1 MCYNQRRTYLGGLY
15 KLRGLKKLSK
25 NCYGMTNEKNNIDIN
40 VYLTESLLEDL
51 KGDDSLD
58 QLYDATHVPGVL
70 SPVVGMPD
78 IHSGYGLPIGG
89 VMATDYETGAVS
101 AGAVGMDINCGVRLI
116 TTNIHCETLDKDTL
130 SKILSAIIRRVP
142 LGVGKGS
149 KIKRLRSPDLEAIAA
164 EGAGFYVKEGFGRK
178 EDLERIEDHGCIKG
192 ADVSSLS
199 QATMKRADQLGTIG
213 GGNHF
218 IEIGRV
224 SKVFDEDI
232 AKQFG
237 IPHKSIYILI
247 HTGSRGFGHQVC
259 TEYSNIMWR
268 NSNKNKTKAPVKGL
282 ACAPIFS
289 EDGQNYLKA
298 MACAANYAFA
308 NRQVITHFVRESF
321 VEVLKKH
328 ESDLGLDLLYDVAHN
343 IAKKEKYDDKWALV
357 HRKGATRALPA
368 GHDANPEIYKKTG
381 HPAIIPGSM
390 GTGSYVILGTP
401 NITKTYCSVNH
412 GAGRVMS
419 RNKARRNISKEELL
433 QQTKNVI
440 LPARNIKAL
449 LDEAPQA
456 YKDIDE
462 VIFALVD
469 ANLTKPIVKLRPMG
483 VLKGEK

>member
-1 MCYNQRRTYLGGLY
+1 MF
-15 KLRGLKKLSK
+15 GLKKLSK
-25 NCYGMTNEKNNIDIN
+25 NCYILTNEKNNIDIN
-40 VYLTESLLEDL
+40 VYLTKSLLEEL
-51 KGDDSLD
+51 KGDDSIN

-70 SPVVGMPD
+70 SPIVGMPD

-89 VMATDYETGAVS
+89 VMATDYETGVVS

-116 TTNIHCETLDKDTL
+116 TTNIHCESLEKDTL
-130 SKILSAIIRRVP
+130 QQILNEISRRVP
-142 LGVGKGS
+142 LGVGKSS
-149 KIKRLRSPDLEAIAA
+149 KVRKLRSPDLEAIASK
-164 EGAGFYVKEGFGRK
+164 GAGFYVKEGFGRS

-199 QATMKRADQLGTIG
+199 KAAIKRTDQLSTIG

-232 AKQFG
+232 AKKFG
-237 IPHKSIYILI
+237 ISHKSIYILI
-247 HTGSRGFGHQVC
+247 HTGSRGFGHQIC
-259 TEYSNIMWR
+259 TDYSNIMWK
-268 NSNKNKTKAPVKGL
+268 NSNKNETKAPVKGL
-282 ACAPIFS
+282 ACAPIS
-289 EDGQNYLKA
+289 SKNGQNYLKA

-308 NRQVITHFVRESF
+308 NRQIITHFVRESF
-321 VEVLKKH
+321 VEVLKEH

-343 IAKKEKYDDKWALV
+343 IAKKERYNDKWVLV

-368 GHDANPEIYKKTG
+368 GHEANPKIYRDTG

-390 GTGSYVILGTP
+390 GTGSYVVLGTP
-401 NITKTYCSVNH
+401 KIKRTFCSVNH

-419 RNKARRNISKEELL
+419 RSKARRNISAKELL
-433 QQTKNVI
+433 QQTRNVVLPAKNV
-440 LPARNIKAL
+440 KSL

-462 VIFALVD
+462 VIFTLVD
-469 ANLTKPIVKLRPMG
+469 AQLTKPVVKLRPMG